1 MAFGKC
7 VVCSEDVSISEL
19 KSGMC
24 ERCFPNDLIKEAHG
38 EGFKEGKA
46 FFTNKLVRLLQPYFD
61 PTSVDV
67 EENCIFITIDR
78 ILKEWNQLKKK

>member
-1 MAFGKC
+1 MAFGTC
-7 VVCSEDVSISEL
+7 VACGQDASVSEM
-19 KSGMC
+19 KSGLC
-24 ERCFPNDLIKEAHG
+24 ERCIADIMTEASSNA
-38 EGFKEGKA
+38 FKQGKD
-46 FFTNKLVRLLQPYFD
+46 FVTNKLVRLLQPYFD

>member
-1 MAFGKC
+1 MAFGTC
-7 VVCSEDVSISEL
+7 AVCGQDVSVSEM
-19 KSGMC
+19 KSGLC
-24 ERCFPNDLIKEAHG
+24 ERCIADITTEASSNA
-38 EGFKEGKA
+38 FKQGKA